1 MAAMTRG
8 MPARIVS
15 GGQTG
20 IDRAALDAAARLG
33 LDRGGWCPRGRR
45 AEDGPIPR
53 RYPLREAPLAAYA
66 ARTRLNIRDSDATL
80 VVISGA
86 ADPGT
91 RLTMRL
97 ARALGRPL
105 RVIDL
110 DRPPP
115 RSAVRAWLRRH
126 RVAVLNVAGPR
137 ESRCPGIF
145 AVALPFLEQVLGP
158 RKSQSKISS

>member
-1 MAAMTRG
+1 MTRG
-8 MPARIVS
+8 TPARIVS

-53 RYPLREAPLAAYA
+53 HYPLREAPVAAYA
-66 ARTRLNIRDSDATL
+66 TRTRLNVRDSDATL

-97 ARALGRPL
+97 ARAFGRPL

-137 ESRCPGIF
+137 ESRSPGIH
-145 AVALPFLEQVLGP
+145 AAALPYLVHVLGASP
-158 RKSQSKISS
+158 AADQSIISS